1 MPGTRVVLLGTSK
14 YADDRLPPI
23 PVVAQ
28 CLDDLR
34 RVLTDP
40 DTGLVG
46 PDDCTVVLDEPSM
59 PTLGRRL
66 AQGMAGADDLLVV
79 YYVGHGIVG
88 RRHDLYL
95 GMPDSDPEDPTF
107 GSLPYVSLRDRV
119 LDSDA
124 KTKIVVLDCCY
135 SGRAM
140 GEPMA
145 DPVTAVLGQ
154 LDIDG
159 TYLLTSAQRDQVAL
173 VLPGEPH
180 TAFTGRLLRVLEEGI
195 PGGGEYLT
203 IDDVYRRLSTVMSGG
218 GLPRPQKRGT
228 FTADRFRIALNRA
241 HQVATEESLDQRF
254 VAAVHRARATGYQHV
269 LDDLRALLTAQRQL
283 LGEHHVKCLRTRQ
296 HIALAEGAS
305 GNPAEALRLLDALL
319 DHQISLG
326 ARDDEETLDTRQFI
340 AVTLMALGRQAEAL
354 RVIRTLLPDRR
365 RVLGPDHEGTA
376 RAQHVLARITAMC
389 GETAEAV
396 ALLRELDSRLATE
409 GLTAERVRQDL
420 DLLTTTGVPDG
431 R

>member
-1 MPGTRVVLLGTSK
+1 MPGTKVVLLGTSK

-23 PVVAQ
+23 PVVGQ

-40 DTGLVG
+40 ATGLVA
-46 PDDCTVVLDEPSM
+46 PEDCTVVLDESSV

-66 AQGMAGADDLLVV
+66 ASAMAGAEDLLVV

-88 RRHDLYL
+88 RRHELYL
-95 GMPDSDPEDPTF
+95 GMHDSDPEDPTF
-107 GSLPYVSLRDRV
+107 GSLSYVSLRDRV

-140 GEPMA
+140 GDPMA

-180 TAFTGRLLRVLEEGI
+180 TAFTGRLLRVLEDGI
-195 PGGGEYLT
+195 PGAGEYLT
-203 IDDVYRRLSTVMSGG
+203 IDDVYRRLSTVMTREA
-218 GLPRPQKRGT
+218 LPRPHKRGT
-228 FTADRFRIALNRA
+228 STADRYRVALNRA
-241 HQVATEESLDQRF
+241 HQTDPEESLDQRF
-254 VAAVHRARATGYQHV
+254 EAAVRHARRHGYQTV
-269 LDDLRALLTAQRQL
+269 LDDLRALLAAQSEV
-283 LGEHHVKCLRTRQ
+283 LGEQHIKCLRTQQ
-296 HIALAEGAS
+296 HLALAVGAS
-305 GNPAEALRLLDALL
+305 GDAPEASRMLEDLL
-319 DHQISLG
+319 
-326 ARDDEETLDTRQFI
+326 ARGGPLEDILNTRQFL
-340 AVTLMALGRQAEAL
+340 AVTMTALGRRAEAVRAM
-354 RVIRTLLPDRR
+354 RVVLADRR
-365 RVLGPDHEGTA
+365 RLLGSDHEGTT
-376 RAQHVLARITAMC
+376 RAQHVLARIAAMN
-389 GETAEAV
+389 GETTDAIS
-396 ALLRELDSRLATE
+396 LLRELDDRLRGHGHT
-409 GLTAERVRQDL
+409 GGRVRHDL
-420 DLLTTTGVPDG
+420 ALLTIEAPDG